1 MFLVKY
7 LLIHHHVP
15 AFEEAVT
22 IFKSIGAETSPT
34 VIECGVIFLNFCPTP
49 LEFTTGLLSWLCIWK
64 IFYVIP
70 KTGKFKLLSKV
81 ECPTLKLESWL
92 DFFEERK
99 FP

>member
-22 IFKSIGAETSPT
+22 IFKSIGAETSP
-34 VIECGVIFLNFCPTP
+34 
-49 LEFTTGLLSWLCIWK
+49 LEFTTGLLSWLCILK
-64 IFYVIP
+64 KYTTYVLP
-70 KTGKFKLLSKV
+70 KTGKFKLLSKF
-81 ECPTLKLESWL
+81 ECPTLKLESWM
-92 DFFEERK
+92 DFSEERK